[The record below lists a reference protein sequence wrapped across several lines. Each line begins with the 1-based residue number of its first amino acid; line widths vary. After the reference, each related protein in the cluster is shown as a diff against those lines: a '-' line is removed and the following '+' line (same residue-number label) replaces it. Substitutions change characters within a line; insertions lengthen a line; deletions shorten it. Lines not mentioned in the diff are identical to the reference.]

1 MKKIFVFL
9 ILCGL
14 IPVVGM
20 AESACDDGKRTCKDM
35 DNCADA
41 RFHLEQCGMDK
52 LDRDKDGI
60 PCESICGSGKKKR

>member
-20 AESACDDGKRTCKDM
+20 AESACDDGKCFAM
-35 DNCADA
+35 PMIFSIDNE
-41 RFHLEQCGMDK
+41 FDK
-52 LDRDKDGI
+52 IL
-60 PCESICGSGKKKR
+60 